1 MPVCRSNES
10 PATICAHL
18 APIDLRSEPVTT
30 RPRPH
35 TNSSR
40 SVPGVGFEPTLPR
53 GKGGLRLHSHV
64 RCVRLSPFYLLT
76 STVVVRPCPFDPP
89 RFDRYGE
96 ALCRN
101 RAGIIV
107 ALSYR
112 LSYHSMMAQRQKRSI
127 SLPADLA
134 DAIDVAATAEGTTV
148 SAWIA
153 ETAAHRLR
161 IDAGR
166 KGVAEWERQHGA
178 LTPDELADGLARA
191 RAMLRR
197 QPARKSA

>member
-1 MPVCRSNES
+1 MSD
-10 PATICAHL
+10 TY
-18 APIDLRSEPVTT
+18 AP
-30 RPRPH
+30 
-35 TNSSR
+35 
-40 SVPGVGFEPTLPR
+40 
-53 GKGGLRLHSHV
+53 
-64 RCVRLSPFYLLT
+64 
-76 STVVVRPCPFDPP
+76 
-89 RFDRYGE
+89 

-101 RAGIIV
+101 RAGSRV
-107 ALSYR
+107 ALSYH
-112 LSYHSMMAQRQKRSI
+112 LSYHFLMAQRQKRSI

-161 IDAGR
+161 LDAGR
-166 KGVAEWERQHGA
+166 KGIAEWERQHGA

-197 QPARKSA
+197 QPSRKSA